1 MGNSL
6 SYQNLDNKNEGN
18 QENAINIK
26 SINKDNLTDLVDE
39 IASEFI
45 LKQNIIDM
53 IRFSD
58 KSYYDNMIVLTSSII
73 NKELTD
79 LELSILQDR
88 VLNTT
93 NHNTN
98 KNSKNNSEDQNSH
111 SEKNVIYFTSS
122 DELKQLTL
130 KSEKEKEKAL
140 MIISKFYIKIM
151 TIFSAITAIMDP
163 QYVYESETGE
173 KKYFQLKDYDSYK
186 MIDKH
191 GENIKI
197 HQLYNPMGLVR
208 KR

>member
-151 TIFSAITAIMDP
+151 TIFSAITAIM
-163 QYVYESETGE
+163 E
-173 KKYFQLKDYDSYK
+173 
-186 MIDKH
+186 
-191 GENIKI
+191 
-197 HQLYNPMGLVR
+197 R
-208 KR
+208 